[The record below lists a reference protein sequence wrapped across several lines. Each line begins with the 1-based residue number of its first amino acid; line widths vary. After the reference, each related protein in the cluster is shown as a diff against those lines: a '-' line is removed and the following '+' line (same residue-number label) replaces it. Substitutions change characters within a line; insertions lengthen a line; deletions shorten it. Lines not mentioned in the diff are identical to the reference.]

1 VNARDVTPPY
11 QRYLTH
17 LIRPFPN
24 YDFFFI
30 KSLRQKAVA
39 ELQLKPGSRVLDAGC
54 GPGGTFPYLVEAV
67 GRAGEVVG
75 VEISPEVVIN
85 ATRRI
90 GANGWNNVRIVVGD
104 GRTVK
109 LDGKFDGLVMFAAPD
124 IYASADALANLLP
137 YLNADARMIAFGAK
151 LSRRPL
157 GQVFNLLFRSLMK
170 LSFESTP
177 KLTYEPW
184 SIFGGELSEVH
195 VEEYMF
201 GCMFLAWGQLR
212 KSKAVAGTSQ

>member
-1 VNARDVTPPY
+1 VPPVNDRDVTPPY
-11 QRYLTH
+11 QRYLTR

-90 GANGWNNVRIVVGD
+90 GANGWNNVEDR
-104 GRTVK
+104 GR
-109 LDGKFDGLVMFAAPD
+109 
-124 IYASADALANLLP
+124 
-137 YLNADARMIAFGAK
+137 
-151 LSRRPL
+151 
-157 GQVFNLLFRSLMK
+157 
-170 LSFESTP
+170 
-177 KLTYEPW
+177 
-184 SIFGGELSEVH
+184 
-195 VEEYMF
+195 
-201 GCMFLAWGQLR
+201 
-212 KSKAVAGTSQ
+212 